1 MQKEIINDPDVPRI
15 VKEDQGDLDQEKILQ
30 NVPEQPLDWPF
41 KIGQWV
47 RIQGDLLDESL
58 IGAFAL
64 IKELRE
70 GINRYAILEVNG
82 LRRSLNLKYLRE
94 NVT

>member
-1 MQKEIINDPDVPRI
+1 MQKEIINDPDVPVI

-30 NVPEQPLDWPF
+30 EAPEPPLDWPF

-94 NVT
+94 NVA